1 MRIEAYTQVQ
11 QLYNSAKVQK
21 DANVAK
27 KGQTDQVQISS
38 MGLNIQA
45 AKAAVKSAEQTIKGS
60 GMGVTKKAQVIAD
73 VTSWLNSHHISITEA
88 QLSIL
93 IEAAVKSMNMGG

>member
-1 MRIEAYTQVQ
+1 MNDYLFALLVIVVCFCAASISRYLVPYIK
-11 QLYNSAKVQK
+11 QLMTIKEVE
-21 DANVAK
+21 
-27 KGQTDQVQISS
+27 
-38 MGLNIQA
+38 
-45 AKAAVKSAEQTIKGS
+45 AAVKSAEQTIKGS

-73 VTSWLNSHHISITEA
+73 VTSWLNAHHISITEA

>member
-21 DANVAK
+21 EANVQK

-45 AKAAVKSAEQTIKGS
+45 AKAAVKAADDIRFDKVNPIKEAIANGTYNVSAES
-60 GMGVTKKAQVIAD
+60 FAD
-73 VTSWLNSHHISITEA
+73 KLMEKYG
-88 QLSIL
+88 LR
-93 IEAAVKSMNMGG
+93 

>member
-45 AKAAVKSAEQTIKGS
+45 AKAAFKSAEDIRFDKVNPIKE
-60 GMGVTKKAQVIAD
+60 AIANGTYNVSAESFAD
-73 VTSWLNSHHISITEA
+73 KLLEKYESLR
-88 QLSIL
+88 
-93 IEAAVKSMNMGG
+93 